1 MRVQNLYINSQIIN
15 SQWSNSRVINTSQ
28 LNCCLSFQMCMTPS
42 KSLTPCVLL
51 VEQEQYVLYINL
63 NYTNLRYQIYT
74 TIHKN
79 HMQKILNAIIGEN
92 QSVAT
97 KNRTILHT
105 FSTIREVIDVP
116 YNSNLALISFV
127 TFLQSRLGFMSLVN
141 LLYHKFVL
149 WKFVLPF

>member
-1 MRVQNLYINSQIIN
+1 
-15 SQWSNSRVINTSQ
+15 
-28 LNCCLSFQMCMTPS
+28 MTPS
-42 KSLTPCVLL
+42 KCLTPWVLL
-51 VEQEQYVLYINL
+51 VEQEPYVLYINL
-63 NYTNLRYQIYT
+63 NYTNLRYKIYT

-105 FSTIREVIDVP
+105 FSMIREVVDVP
-116 YNSNLALISFV
+116 YKSNLTLISFV

-141 LLYHKFVL
+141 LLCHKFVL
-149 WKFVLPF
+149 CKFILPFLSLVMETNSSIEV

>member
-1 MRVQNLYINSQIIN
+1 
-15 SQWSNSRVINTSQ
+15 
-28 LNCCLSFQMCMTPS
+28 MCMTPS

-51 VEQEQYVLYINL
+51 VEQEQYVLYINS

-79 HMQKILNAIIGEN
+79 HMQKILNAVIGEN

-97 KNRTILHT
+97 KNKTILHT

-116 YNSNLALISFV
+116 YNSNLALIFFV

-149 WKFVLPF
+149 WKFILPF